1 MSACGAPSS
10 GLAVAGH
17 FAADP
22 TSSQYSLALHNADN
36 RAVPNGVAECK
47 CFSPF
52 YFDVSDARIGE
63 LLWDVAVKASIPR
76 IQVGVSPGSTAAPLN
91 ARASFLAICSTA
103 LTRLGCPIASQSVD
117 ASSTTAPWVCE
128 CAGYTTGDHRA
139 SEGLIDNLVSVLNTP
154 SVPAT
159 TPNFV
164 CGTAPDRYQ
173 SLCSVTLLAL
183 GCYSTVPVGSPK
195 GGALWTVR
203 VLPSGN
209 RRCFAA
215 LPICACCC
223 FADGTNYTGGGCAT
237 PGDLTSFSQGCTCQS
252 PFYLDTPSNRVQEL
266 LVDSRL
272 KANASLVLK
281 ARTNTATGV
290 VDFRGAY
297 LDACLSTLAGL
308 GCPAAMRS
316 AAYGAVPVSQSLPM
330 ASTQAWLAAN
340 SYLTCTCG
348 AFDTS
353 GRVAEVLFDAI
364 LQPFT
369 AVRSEERRLD
379 GCFTRLASLLALCSL
394 SLPR

>member
-1 MSACGAPSS
+1 MGPTSVLRSFQSIRLVVLALVTWLATADRSLFCSHYVGLCDAFLAATGCTSSAVSACGAPSS

-91 ARASFLAICSTA
+91 ARASFLATCSTA

-154 SVPAT
+154 SVPVT

-203 VLPSGN
+203 V
-209 RRCFAA
+209 
-215 LPICACCC
+215 
-223 FADGTNYTGGGCAT
+223 
-237 PGDLTSFSQGCTCQS
+237 
-252 PFYLDTPSNRVQEL
+252 
-266 LVDSRL
+266 
-272 KANASLVLK
+272 
-281 ARTNTATGV
+281 
-290 VDFRGAY
+290 
-297 LDACLSTLAGL
+297 
-308 GCPAAMRS
+308 
-316 AAYGAVPVSQSLPM
+316 
-330 ASTQAWLAAN
+330 
-340 SYLTCTCG
+340 
-348 AFDTS
+348 
-353 GRVAEVLFDAI
+353 
-364 LQPFT
+364 
-369 AVRSEERRLD
+369 
-379 GCFTRLASLLALCSL
+379 
-394 SLPR
+394 